1 MGIGNKIFELRKKNN
16 FSQEQLAEKMEIT
29 RQTISKWELG
39 ETSPDLKQAKELS
52 KIFNISLDELVNN
65 DISNIVITK
74 LNNTE
79 NAVRK
84 TTRTIK
90 ILVITIYLLI
100 LFSSIFITI
109 HFITKKDF
117 TSEFQTEFTCII
129 DNEEHYI
136 NVDLEDGKYYLTYND
151 SGNGGIMKHPA
162 GNTLIDV
169 YETLKIFKKFVI
181 NTGGTCK

>member
-1 MGIGNKIFELRKKNN
+1 MEVGNKIFELRKKNN
-16 FSQEQLAEKMEIT
+16 LSQEQLAEKMEIT

-39 ETSPDLKQAKELS
+39 ETSPDLKQAKELT
-52 KIFNISLDELVNN
+52 KIFNVSLDELANN
-65 DISNIVITK
+65 DIRNIVITK

-79 NAVRK
+79 KVVKK

-90 ILVITIYLLI
+90 VLVITIYLLI
-100 LFSSIFITI
+100 LFSSIFIAL
-109 HFITKKDF
+109 HFIIKKDF
-117 TSEFQTEFTCII
+117 TSKYQTEFTCII

-162 GNTLIDV
+162 GDTLVDV
-169 YETLKIFKKFVI
+169 YETLKTFKKIVI
-181 NTGGTCK
+181 NMGGTCK